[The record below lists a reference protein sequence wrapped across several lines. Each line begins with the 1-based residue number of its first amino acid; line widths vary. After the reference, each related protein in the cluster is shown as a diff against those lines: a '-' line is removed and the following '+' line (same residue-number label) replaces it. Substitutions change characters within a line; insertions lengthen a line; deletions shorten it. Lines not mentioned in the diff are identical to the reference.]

1 MHQTY
6 DRGSDPMIVTPDERT
21 ELEGRLALPE
31 GVIEEVIE
39 ISKRRAEVLGCMKD
53 ALLRGD
59 LDKVKRIAEVLCGLA
74 HEHE

>member
-1 MHQTY
+1 
-6 DRGSDPMIVTPDERT
+6 MIAIPDAGA
-21 ELEGRLALPE
+21 ELDGRLALPE
-31 GVIEEVIE
+31 GVVEEVIE

-74 HEHE
+74 NEHE